1 MTIGFDLDGVV
12 CLLPFGFRQIYQRK
26 AGEKV
31 FWYFQ
36 YGEWLLRLYNLLF
49 RRPNQ
54 EIQQLMR
61 LLKNNGYKIIIVS
74 AASEK
79 CRREV
84 MKWLQY
90 HQFCFDVLHL
100 RNSLLESVVAFKKR
114 ILKKENCCLYLEDK
128 KEIVKK
134 LNLFANPYKVLF
146 YRPGKLPEVFKS
158 LLK

>member
-1 MTIGFDLDGVV
+1 MTIGFDLDGVIS
-12 CLLPFGFRQIYQRK
+12 LFPFGFRQVCQRK

-36 YGEWLLRLYNLLF
+36 HWEWLLGLYNFLF
-49 RRPNQ
+49 RRPNK

-84 MKWLQY
+84 MKWLEY

-114 ILKKENCCLYLEDK
+114 ILKKENCCLYLEDR
-128 KEIVKK
+128 EQVVRE
-134 LNLFANPYKVLF
+134 LNLFANPYRALL
-146 YRPGKLPEVFKS
+146 YRAGELPEVFKS